1 MRLNFA
7 DVAVRKPGVGVAA
20 VIAGIGAIPCRVLRV
35 TGLQNATASGE
46 VGAGVKEVA
55 VAQSVGSKIDL
66 VYLGETYG
74 IIQPLIAQ
82 LLHDRQRFSLISWL
96 ARQAMPDD
104 ADGKRVAG

>member
-1 MRLNFA
+1 M
-7 DVAVRKPGVGVAA
+7 
-20 VIAGIGAIPCRVLRV
+20 RV

-104 ADGKRVAG
+104 SDGKRVAG